1 MAVDLD
7 WLVSRFDKVSIEYPG
22 LSLVAVPAPARFT
35 ESNSVV
41 DYDPSEDYCFYY
53 PKLRSS
59 KYEPQ
64 WYWASKNTMERDER
78 GIILF
83 STKNYLEFPRW
94 YFSDG
99 FPVFEQGWW
108 AMWLHRTF
116 GFDPSNEDPNQ
127 KLQTNA
133 ECLRA
138 YLPLFELA
146 TKVLLEHYE
155 YEEWFIKWC
164 SNCKA
169 RQFNSCGPWLLF
181 ILAHYKN
188 IRKEQDVCVIDD
200 IGIAT
205 ILALRAFK
213 EVQNRCTSDNNQL
226 SPQNTIAL
234 AESLSPPSELL
245 ISADVPPCPYQKLW
259 VYAQKTW
266 VPGTNKFKICEYIS
280 KGPGN
285 YTECLEHLIP
295 NINRTAQT
303 RRFHAVKGPMNKEII
318 SALRLEVYRLGEQI
332 LIREVGRTPP
342 PKSNRKPT
350 TKKSTAK
357 RNR

>member
-1 MAVDLD
+1 
-7 WLVSRFDKVSIEYPG
+7 
-22 LSLVAVPAPARFT
+22 
-35 ESNSVV
+35 
-41 DYDPSEDYCFYY
+41 
-53 PKLRSS
+53 
-59 KYEPQ
+59 
-64 WYWASKNTMERDER
+64 
-78 GIILF
+78 
-83 STKNYLEFPRW
+83 
-94 YFSDG
+94 
-99 FPVFEQGWW
+99 
-108 AMWLHRTF
+108 MWLHRTF

-146 TKVLLEHYE
+146 TQVLLEHYE
-155 YEEWFIKWC
+155 YEQWFIKWC

-234 AESLSPPSELL
+234 AESLSPPSELQ
-245 ISADVPPCPYQKLW
+245 ISADVPPCPYQTLW
-259 VYAQKTW
+259 DYAQKMW
-266 VPGTNKFKICEYIS
+266 ASGTDKFKICQHIS
-280 KGPGN
+280 SGPGN
-285 YTECLEHLIP
+285 YSACVADLVP
-295 NINRTAQT
+295 DVGRTDQT
-303 RRFHAVKGPMNKEII
+303 KRFHAVVGVLNQQICGELG
-318 SALRLEVYRLGEQI
+318 LRVYRPYRSQQI
-332 LIREVGRTPP
+332 LVERINESPNRNSKTAN
-342 PKSNRKPT
+342 PKRSTKKT
-350 TKKSTAK
+350 SQKKSTTK
-357 RNR
+357 RKR